1 SSLPRLPS
9 SPTSSLFPYTTLF
22 RSYMVTVPAVAP
34 DTPHLAANPVI
45 AYLPDDFQ
53 KPYPFTPSVVLDVGQ
68 VVERI
73 VHMLHC
79 HTSQF
84 YEWLPYNSGVADQV
98 PSDESG
104 RRAWLA
110 E

>member
-1 SSLPRLPS
+1 
-9 SPTSSLFPYTTLF
+9 
-22 RSYMVTVPAVAP
+22 M
-34 DTPHLAANPVI
+34 
-45 AYLPDDFQ
+45 
-53 KPYPFTPSVVLDVGQ
+53 VLDVGQ

-73 VHMLHC
+73 VDMLHC

-98 PSDESG
+98 PSDERG

-110 E
+110 EQTYQRLRRRADRFRDHLIERYGQQRGPRVQFAEAFEGCEYGAPLDAAAIRRLFTLGE